1 MLRKSLANI
10 GLRVHRPQQEGIQR
24 AAASYGHIRRRD
36 ASSSTAATAASSSA
50 TIMGDNVKLKT
61 MDDLGGPSFLTTLNW
76 LFVKGYF
83 KTTQQMQVS
92 EDVAAGRSSGPVRV
106 RSPLAL
112 LLLLFALHLTSSDPV
127 SWVLGTVIHLN
138 FSTDSCK
145 NM

>member
-24 AAASYGHIRRRD
+24 AAANYGDIRRRD
-36 ASSSTAATAASSSA
+36 ASSTTAAAASSSA

-92 EDVAAGRSSGPVRV
+92 VRGGGGRERLRTGACALPARFVAPFVCAT
-106 RSPLAL
+106 
-112 LLLLFALHLTSSDPV
+112 FDQ
-127 SWVLGTVIHLN
+127 
-138 FSTDSCK
+138 
-145 NM
+145 

>member
-10 GLRVHRPQQEGIQR
+10 ALRVHRPQQEGIQR
-24 AAASYGHIRRRD
+24 AAASYGDIRRRD

-92 EDVAAGRSSGPVRV
+92 E
-106 RSPLAL
+106 
-112 LLLLFALHLTSSDPV
+112 
-127 SWVLGTVIHLN
+127 
-138 FSTDSCK
+138 
-145 NM
+145 